1 MIKAVIFDMGG
12 VLLRT
17 EDPTPRTQLAAQYGL
32 SVSALENLVFNSES
46 SIRAERG
53 EISEQEHW
61 AWVCA
66 QLGLPPSAIQDLQTQ
81 FWAGDRLD
89 TELVTFIKNLR
100 PHIKTGLL
108 SNAWTGTRQIVEAR
122 YGFLDAFDVVI
133 FSAEVGMRKPDAQI
147 FHHTLKQL
155 QVAPH
160 EAVFV
165 DDLLPNVEGA
175 RRVGLHAIHFTH
187 PTSVREAIQALLDHH
202 FQPRS

>member
-17 EDPTPRTQLAAQYGL
+17 EDPTPRTKLAAQYGL
-32 SVSALENLVFNSES
+32 SVSALESLVFNSES

-89 TELVTFIKNLR
+89 TDLVAFIKSLR

-108 SNAWTGTRQIVEAR
+108 SNAWTGTRQVVEAR
-122 YGFLDAFDVVI
+122 YGFLDTFDVVI

-165 DDLLPNVEGA
+165 DDLIPNVEGA

-187 PTSVREAIQALLDHH
+187 PTSVREAIQALLDRH

>member
-17 EDPTPRTQLAAQYGL
+17 EDPTPRAKLAAQYGL
-32 SVSALENLVFNSES
+32 SVSALENLVFSSES

-61 AWVCA
+61 AWVCT

-89 TELVTFIKNLR
+89 SDLIAFIKSLR
-100 PHIKTGLL
+100 PHIKTALL

-122 YGFLDAFDVVI
+122 YGFLDAFNVVI
-133 FSAEVGMRKPDAQI
+133 FSAEVGMRKPEAAI
-147 FHHTLKQL
+147 FHHILQQL

-160 EAVFV
+160 EAIFV
-165 DDLLPNVEGA
+165 DDLLPNIEGA
-175 RRVGLHAIHFTH
+175 RQVGLHAIHFTH
-187 PTSVREAIQALLDHH
+187 PATVREAIQALLNHH
-202 FQPRS
+202 LPHRP

>member
-17 EDPTPRTQLAAQYGL
+17 EDPTPRTQLAGQYGL

>member
-89 TELVTFIKNLR
+89 TDLVTFIKNLR

>member
-202 FQPRS
+202 YQPRS